1 MERSVSYINRLF
13 HLRPG
18 DFVKGLPLF
27 CYYFLIVTFY
37 TMARVARDA
46 IFLDHFSSA
55 QLPYADMS
63 IGVLAGFVL
72 APYFR
77 AGSRTSLR
85 SLQIYSLLFFDLNLV
100 AFWWGFHFHNW
111 TWLAAVFYVWVGI
124 SGILAVAQVWTLA
137 NFVWTTREAK
147 RLFALLGSGGIIGGS
162 VGGFLAKQ
170 IVKKLGTN
178 AMLLFMAACLV
189 MCTAL
194 IWIIWEQRTA
204 RPQAA
209 ADDSKTPHNLLGS
222 FRLVCQS
229 SHLLA
234 IAALFL
240 LSSVVTTVGSWQLKD
255 MAKATLV
262 QKDAVAA
269 YFATVYGYTGLI
281 SLVAQ
286 LLITTKLLR
295 RFGVGVALLI
305 LPLSLAVGSMG
316 ILVFGTLGA
325 AAFLRGSDGV
335 IRYSIDTSAVQ
346 L

>member
-1 MERSVSYINRLF
+1 MERSVSFINRIF

-18 DFVKGLPLF
+18 DLARGLPLF

-162 VGGFLAKQ
+162 LGGFLAKW
-170 IVKKLGTN
+170 IAERLGTD
-178 AMLLFMAACLV
+178 ATLLFMAA
-189 MCTAL
+189 
-194 IWIIWEQRTA
+194 
-204 RPQAA
+204 
-209 ADDSKTPHNLLGS
+209 
-222 FRLVCQS
+222 F
-229 SHLLA
+229 
-234 IAALFL
+234 
-240 LSSVVTTVGSWQLKD
+240 
-255 MAKATLV
+255 
-262 QKDAVAA
+262 
-269 YFATVYGYTGLI
+269 
-281 SLVAQ
+281 LVACTF
-286 LLITTKLLR
+286 LITWIWARKPAT
-295 RFGVGVALLI
+295 ADE
-305 LPLSLAVGSMG
+305 
-316 ILVFGTLGA
+316 
-325 AAFLRGSDGV
+325 RGSETREAPRNV
-335 IRYSIDTSAVQ
+335 RE
-346 L
+346 